1 MKEKKVSKNFIFQS
15 FFYLNKIFDKYQK
28 KTVII
33 LLIIMIFGMFFEILL
48 LNNLMILLNYL
59 TEANVNPPPIT
70 VLFNS
75 LLKID
80 NPKVLVL
87 FIFIVTFFLKTIT
100 NIIVRWKDSKF
111 IYELKAQISELLYI
125 GYIKLPFIFHQR
137 TNSSKILKNITYEIE
152 QFSMFISSMTKI
164 VLESLVMIGI
174 SIYLFKVNYQV
185 SLVCIFAFLVFG
197 YCFNFFNKK
206 KIKTMSVNRLFHEDE
221 KMKSV
226 IEGLSGMRE
235 YKFSSKEQSVIDNF
249 ILHNNSI
256 AKISTSMALRGVMT
270 KPAFEIFML
279 ILLSIFLFYFISYD
293 LLNASI
299 IPILGIYMAAA
310 YRLIPSIALIV
321 QSGQEIQFSLAAVKN
336 LYKDIKKFKQD
347 NAENFNSKTEIKF
360 NKKIEI
366 KNLTFSYDP
375 QDIKNKKNILENLN
389 LEIKKGDFIG
399 IYGES
404 GSGKS
409 TLIDILIGLH
419 TPNTGE
425 ILVDERNTQSNVKN
439 WQNLIGCVPQEVF
452 ILDDTLKK
460 NIAFGLSEEKIS
472 NKDVERALK
481 FSNLLKFS
489 TSLENGINT
498 IIGEKGSRLS
508 GGQKQRIGIAR
519 AIYNNP
525 EILIFDESTNSLD
538 VETENNIIEEINLL
552 KKNKTLIIVSH
563 NKEIFKKCDY
573 VFKISEK
580 KIKKISNIN

>member
-1 MKEKKVSKNFIFQS
+1 MKEKKVSKNTIFQS
-15 FFYLNKIFDKYQK
+15 FFYLNKIFNKYQK
-28 KTVII
+28 KTAIV

-59 TEANVNPPPIT
+59 TEANVKPPLLA
-70 VLFNS
+70 VFFNN

-80 NPKVLVL
+80 NPKTLVL
-87 FIFIVTFFLKTIT
+87 FLFIVTFFLKTII
-100 NIIVRWKDSKF
+100 NVIVRWKEGKF

-152 QFSMFISSMTKI
+152 QFSMFIGAITKF

-174 SIYLFKVNYQV
+174 SIYLLRVNYQV
-185 SLVCIFAFLVFG
+185 SLICIFAFLVFG
-197 YCFNFFNKK
+197 YCFNYLNKK
-206 KIKTMSVNRLFHEDE
+206 KIKIMSVNRLFHQDE
-221 KMKSV
+221 KMKSI
-226 IEGLSGMRE
+226 IEGLSGMKE
-235 YKFSSKEQSVIDNF
+235 YKFYSKEQSVINNF
-249 ILHNNSI
+249 ILHNNAI
-256 AKISTSMALRGVMT
+256 AKISTSMVLRGVMT
-270 KPAFEIFML
+270 KPAFELFML
-279 ILLSIFLFYFISYD
+279 IILSIFLFYFISYD
-293 LLNASI
+293 LLSASI

-321 QSGQEIQFSLAAVKN
+321 QSAQEIQFNLAAVKN

-347 NAENFNSKTEIKF
+347 NRENFNSKTEIKF

-366 KNLTFSYDP
+366 KNLTFSYDS

-389 LEIKKGDFIG
+389 VEIKKGDFIG

-409 TLIDILIGLH
+409 TFIDILIGLH
-419 TPNTGE
+419 TPNTGA
-425 ILVDERNTQSNVKN
+425 ILVDEGNIQSNVKN

-472 NKDVERALK
+472 DKDIERALE

-489 TSLENGINT
+489 TSLENGVNT
-498 IIGEKGSRLS
+498 IIGERGSRLS

-525 EILIFDESTNSLD
+525 EILIFDEATNQLD
-538 VETENNIIEEINLL
+538 KETEKLIQETI
-552 KKNKTLIIVSH
+552 KKLSH
-563 NKEIFKKCDY
+563 NKTIIIITHKLENYKNIDQVYEI
-573 VFKISEK
+573 ENNE
-580 KIKKISNIN
+580 IKKI